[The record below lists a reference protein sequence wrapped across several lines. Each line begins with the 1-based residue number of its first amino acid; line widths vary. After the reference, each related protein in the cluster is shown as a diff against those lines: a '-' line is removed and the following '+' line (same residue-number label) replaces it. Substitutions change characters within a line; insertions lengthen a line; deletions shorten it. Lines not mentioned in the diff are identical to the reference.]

1 MRSIGLA
8 LCLAA
13 SSAFLSACG
22 GGDDGPGPAAG
33 TATLSLSRSGTGSG
47 AVTSTPAGID
57 CGLDCSETLAAGTP
71 VTLHATAD
79 VGSVFTGW
87 SGGGCSGTG
96 DCAFD
101 LVGDATTDAAFA
113 LAVSLSCT
121 SITNAVSCT
130 NGAIGEINLGPIT
143 ATECRAQCEIE
154 LPAAGV
160 TAGCW
165 ILASNL
171 NCYCRSGSL
180 NLGGTR
186 PGGSCS

>member
-8 LCLAA
+8 CCLAA
-13 SSAFLSACG
+13 GGWLLSGCG
-22 GGDDGPGPAAG
+22 GSDAGPGAA
-33 TATLSLSRSGTGSG
+33 ATLTTTRSGTGG
-47 AVTSTPAGID
+47 GTITSTPAGID
-57 CGLDCSETLAAGTP
+57 CGLDCSETLAAGTT

-87 SGGGCSGTG
+87 SGAGCSGTG
-96 DCAFD
+96 DCVFD
-101 LVGDATTDAAFA
+101 LVADATADAAFA
-113 LAVSLSCT
+113 LALSCT
-121 SITNAVSCT
+121 SIANAASCT
-130 NGAIGEINLGPIT
+130 NGTVGEINLGPIT
-143 ATECRAQCEIE
+143 AVECRAQCEIE

-171 NCYCRSGSL
+171 NCYCRSGTL
-180 NLGGTR
+180 NAFGTR

>member
-1 MRSIGLA
+1 MRSIGLVF
-8 LCLAA
+8 CLAA
-13 SSAFLSACG
+13 NALLAACG
-22 GGDDGPGPAAG
+22 GNDGPGPTAG

-47 AVTSTPAGID
+47 AVTSTPPGID
-57 CGLDCSETLAAGTP
+57 CGLDCSETLAAGTT

-87 SGGGCSGTG
+87 TGGGCGGTG
-96 DCAFD
+96 DCVID
-101 LVGDATTDAAFA
+101 LVADAATDAAFA
-113 LAVSLSCT
+113 LALALSCT
-121 SITNAVSCT
+121 SVANASSCT

-143 ATECRAQCEIE
+143 ATECRAQCETE
-154 LPAAGV
+154 LPAVGV

-180 NLGGTR
+180 NVGGTR
-186 PGGSCS
+186 PGGSCT